1 MRFRAWASR
10 ACYPPRM
17 EADVAA
23 ALATLT
29 ADLAALRAAV
39 VALGEGQQD
48 AVAGLALLDKGAAVS
63 EAKAD
68 IRARDLEAVRT
79 AVDKITGELVPVVAY
94 FDAQNKAAAEAVAN
108 RANLWSYV
116 TKERVALIFAILAA
130 AASWFRPD
138 MHLQFSAVE
147 TAPVQSGEEAGM
159 DTP

>member
-1 MRFRAWASR
+1 
-10 ACYPPRM
+10 M

-94 FDAQNKAAAEAVAN
+94 FDAQNKAVNLAQAN
-108 RANLWSYV
+108 RLNLWSYV
-116 TKERVALIFAILAA
+116 TPARVTTVIGIVTTILALYFPLPHA
-130 AASWFRPD
+130 R
-138 MHLQFSAVE
+138 
-147 TAPVQSGEEAGM
+147 PVQSDEEPATV
-159 DTP
+159 DE